1 MKNNQAAL
9 LMMLVYL
16 LSFDSTTLWSQP
28 HVLSASPPVFAT
40 GYRLQAA
47 GSDLYVGVFVS
58 VPCASLARNTGPVK
72 LDWNEDGKKD
82 LLVGTFHRGSV
93 YYFQNVGLNN
103 FPDFPAGIKLQA
115 DGYDISVPYG

>member
-1 MKNNQAAL
+1 MDKNRSAL
-9 LMMLVYL
+9 LAT
-16 LSFDSTTLWSQP
+16 LSYWLGFGSTFLWGQP
-28 HVLSASPPVFAT
+28 QMLSAFPPLFAP

-47 GSDLYVGVFVS
+47 GSDLNVGNYVS

-82 LLVGTFHRGSV
+82 LLVGTFHHGSV
-93 YYFQNVGLNN
+93 YYFQNTGLNN
-103 FPDFPAGIKLQA
+103 IPSLSAGVKLQA